1 MALSDAFLQELREKA
16 DIENIISSYVSL
28 RRRGKTF
35 NGLCPFHNEKTPS
48 FTVYPET
55 QSFYCFGCGAGGD
68 AITFIRRIEN
78 LDYIEAV
85 KVLAERVGM
94 NVPEQN
100 DYDRGYSELRR
111 RVYEANREAAKF
123 YHSVLLSPQGRV
135 CLEYFQKR
143 GVSEKMLTRFGLG
156 CAPDSWD
163 ALLGHLT
170 SLGFKP
176 EELAAANLV
185 RKSERNN
192 RTHYFDN
199 FRNRV
204 MFPIMDLRGNVIAF
218 GGRVLDDSKPKY
230 VNTSDTPV
238 YKKSQGLFALN
249 LAKNGNERKLILAE
263 GYMDVIALHQAG
275 FTNAVAGL
283 GTALTKE
290 QAGIISRYAD
300 EVVLSYDADEAGQEA
315 TRKAIAVLSQTGLK
329 IKVLRLTG
337 GKDPDEIIRKHGKE
351 RYRSLLEGAA
361 NDIEFKLLA
370 QRERFDTETSDG
382 KLGFL
387 KAASEILASCGVLER
402 DIYATALSNE
412 LGVSKTSISSLIAD
426 ISKKDMRSRER
437 SQLKVEQ
444 KHLSEIDKDVNPQ
457 RRRQLRAAKAEEI
470 LIASLLNNP
479 DFFKSIDAKIKP
491 EDFVTDFNSRVFTV
505 LSQRI
510 RDGRGTDL
518 AYLSGDFSPDEM
530 GAVARM
536 LSLIPTLGNTVKEC
550 DDCIKVISEEKNKA
564 QAVNPAELGDEEFK
578 KLFERK
584 NDR

>member
-16 DIENIISSYVSL
+16 EIEDIISSYVSL

-35 NGLCPFHNEKTPS
+35 SGICPFHNEKTPS

-55 QSFYCFGCGAGGD
+55 QSFYCFGCGKGGD
-68 AITFIRRIEN
+68 VITFIRQIEN
-78 LDYIEAV
+78 LDYMEAV
-85 KVLAERVGM
+85 KTVAERVGL
-94 NVPEQN
+94 NVPVQN
-100 DYDRGYSELRR
+100 EHDQAYAGLRR
-111 RVYEANREAAKF
+111 RVYEANREAARF
-123 YHSVLLSPQGRV
+123 YYGVLHSPEGAE
-135 CLEYFQKR
+135 CLEYFRSR

-156 CAPDSWD
+156 CAPQSWD
-163 ALLGHLT
+163 ALLKHLT
-170 SLGFKP
+170 AQGFKP
-176 EELAAANLV
+176 DELVAANLV
-185 RKSERNN
+185 RSSNRNN
-192 RTHYFDN
+192 RTSYYDN

-300 EVVLSYDADEAGQEA
+300 EVTLSYDADEAGQEA
-315 TRKAIAVLSQTGLK
+315 TRKAITILSQTGVK
-329 IKVLRLTG
+329 IKVLRLRG

-351 RYRSLLEGAA
+351 RFRSLLDGAA

-370 QRERFDTETSDG
+370 QREKFDTETSDG

-387 KAASEILASCGVLER
+387 KAAAGVLASCGALER
-402 DIYATALSNE
+402 DIYATTLANE
-412 LGVSKTSISSLIAD
+412 LGVSKTSIISLAAEIA
-426 ISKKDMRSRER
+426 KKNAKARER
-437 SQLKVEQ
+437 SELRTAQ
-444 KHLSEIDKDVNPQ
+444 KHIDETDKDVNPQ
-457 RRRQLRAAKAEEI
+457 RRKLLRAAKAEEI
-470 LIASLLNNP
+470 LLATVMNNP
-479 DFFKSIDAKIKP
+479 DFLKSIEQKIKP
-491 EDFVTDFNSRVFTV
+491 ADFVTDFNRRVFEV
-505 LSQRI
+505 LSERI
-510 RDGRGTDL
+510 SSGKGTEL
-518 AYLSGDFSPDEM
+518 TYLSGEFSPDEM
-530 GAVARM
+530 GAVARI
-536 LSLIPTLGNTVKEC
+536 LSLGSTVSNTVREC

-564 QAVNPAELGDEEFK
+564 YAVNPAQLGDEEFRR
-578 KLFERK
+578 LFEK
-584 NDR
+584 QGNQ